1 MQIFQESMKP
11 DKFHRRCCFNCT
23 HHLDYHMDGRYANT
37 VVCSIRAEKDMGNY
51 IGVDYSQRIAADHPP
66 CSMWQ
71 VDTNIPKG
79 CHWGFT
85 EPKQLTIQFD

>member
-1 MQIFQESMKP
+1 MT
-11 DKFHRRCCFNCT
+11 DKFHRRCCYNCT
-23 HHLDYHMDGRYANT
+23 HHLDYHMTGHYAET
-37 VVCSIRAEKDMGNY
+37 VVCSIRTEKDMGNY